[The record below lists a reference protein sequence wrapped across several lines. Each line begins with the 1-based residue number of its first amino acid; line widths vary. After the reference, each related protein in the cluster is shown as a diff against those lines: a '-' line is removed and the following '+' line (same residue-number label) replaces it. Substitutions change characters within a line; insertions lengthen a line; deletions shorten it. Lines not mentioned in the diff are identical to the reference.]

1 MDSAKAAQAATRRKK
16 MTKQLTGKRDDTALH
31 GAARAGL
38 LVAVQDTL
46 SGASPE
52 ELRALLSKQNT
63 AGETPLFVA
72 AEYGYVA
79 LVNEMVKYHDVATAG
94 IKARS
99 GYDALHI
106 AAKQGDVEVVKELLQ
121 ALPELAMTVDAS
133 NTTALNTAAT
143 QGHMEVVRLLLEV
156 DGTLALIARSN
167 GKTALHSAARN
178 GHVQVSA
185 RALSPTSGGNPAG
198 ELKQQVSDIK
208 HEVHSQLEQ
217 TRQTRVRMQGIQ
229 KRINKLHEEGLNNAI
244 NSTTVVAVLIATV
257 AFAAIFTVPG
267 EYVDAD
273 SLGPGQELGEA
284 NIAHQTPFIIFFVF
298 DSVALFISLAV
309 VVVQT
314 SVVVIERKAKKQ
326 MMAVINKLMWVAC
339 VLISVAFLALSFV
352 VVGRAEQ
359 WLAVAVT
366 IMGATILVTTIGT
379 MLYWVIA
386 HRLEAKRMRN
396 IKRSSMSRSRSHS
409 GSGLSEHEWVDEE
422 FKKITKNN
430 EGGYIAQDS
439 QNTLRLVNKS
449 GDVVTYN
456 YMKDYKGNAHKCL
469 MAKAAVEDGE
479 GQNSPDKV
487 KMIQYM
493 LAKLNKFMCSL
504 KGKKLTMFRML
515 MEMSVHAR
523 RGGEDVAVLHEDVVG
538 GESDELAATP
548 KHATKEVEGVEGVG
562 EVGKDSNH
570 HPILDD
576 LLDAEHR
583 WRSPWEVAVIGREEE
598 LGEAPCGP
606 PP

>member
-1 MDSAKAAQAATRRKK
+1 
-16 MTKQLTGKRDDTALH
+16 
-31 GAARAGL
+31 
-38 LVAVQDTL
+38 
-46 SGASPE
+46 
-52 ELRALLSKQNT
+52 
-63 AGETPLFVA
+63 
-72 AEYGYVA
+72 
-79 LVNEMVKYHDVATAG
+79 MVSSTTTVATAS

-121 ALPELAMTVDAS
+121 ALPELSMTVDAS

-156 DGTLALIARSN
+156 DGSLALIARSN

-178 GHVQVSA
+178 GHVEVVRALLEAEPSIALRVDKKGQTALHMAAKGTSLDLFDALLAADATRLNLPDTKGNTALHIASRKARHQIIRRLLELPDTNLKAINRSGETPLDTAEKMGNGEVACALAEHGVVSA
-185 RALSPTSGGNPAG
+185 RALSPAGGGGGNPAR

-284 NIAHQTPFIIFFVF
+284 NIAHETPFIIFFVF

-352 VVGRAEQ
+352 VVGRTER

-366 IMGATILVTTIGT
+366 VMGATILVTTIGT

-386 HRLEAKRMRN
+386 HRIEAKRLRS

-409 GSGLSEHEWVDEE
+409 GSGLSEHDWVDEE
-422 FKKITKNN
+422 FKKMYAI
-430 EGGYIAQDS
+430 
-439 QNTLRLVNKS
+439 
-449 GDVVTYN
+449 
-456 YMKDYKGNAHKCL
+456 
-469 MAKAAVEDGE
+469 
-479 GQNSPDKV
+479 
-487 KMIQYM
+487 
-493 LAKLNKFMCSL
+493 
-504 KGKKLTMFRML
+504 
-515 MEMSVHAR
+515 
-523 RGGEDVAVLHEDVVG
+523 
-538 GESDELAATP
+538 
-548 KHATKEVEGVEGVG
+548 
-562 EVGKDSNH
+562 
-570 HPILDD
+570 
-576 LLDAEHR
+576 
-583 WRSPWEVAVIGREEE
+583 
-598 LGEAPCGP
+598 
-606 PP
+606 